1 VIFIQANGK
10 NALFS
15 LLFPLPLN
23 PRKNP
28 SLPSLFSPFTFSPL
42 PFPPLSP
49 YAAASVVA
57 LASSSGEAFILHKH
71 ALAFLLLDLVFAL
84 CFLLFCS
91 LTPHLPVFST
101 IHRAHCVF
109 WLGS

>member
-1 VIFIQANGK
+1 MGGTVA
-10 NALFS
+10 A
-15 LLFPLPLN
+15 
-23 PRKNP
+23 RVAAV
-28 SLPSLFSPFTFSPL
+28 TFSPL

-57 LASSSGEAFILHKH
+57 LASASGEAFILHKH

-84 CFLLFCS
+84 YFLLFCS
-91 LTPHLPVFST
+91 STPHLPVSST

-109 WLGS
+109 WLGSWIRIFDSRSTILHLDL